1 MMNRLMDAVK
11 EDRTAVRGPTHD
23 AGDRVQP
30 GQPCQG
36 PSVCRHQVNVG
47 ISFLLGAARNPLARR
62 IKVRSLDFTS

>member
-30 GQPCQG
+30 GQTCQG
-36 PSVCRHQVNVG
+36 LRLPTSGKRRD
-47 ISFLLGAARNPLARR
+47 LLPPW
-62 IKVRSLDFTS
+62 RSTQSTCPKDQGKES